1 MAALFGFHHHY
12 HPPTPPTPLPPYPPT
27 PLPPKKIENSY
38 VLPHFGNILKNF
50 DSAAESGGVGR
61 WCLDKCITLQEIF
74 NRMELKGK

>member
-1 MAALFGFHHHY
+1 MRTEKIL
-12 HPPTPPTPLPPYPPT
+12 L
-27 PLPPKKIENSY
+27 KKFENSY